1 MNINIFVEE
10 EKDAA
15 FMSNL
20 RIFIIKTMFPELP
33 ASQNKIQIY
42 STSITSI
49 LHFVSL
55 GAKISEFL
63 QSFITKIINWN

>member
-49 LHFVSL
+49 LHFVS
-55 GAKISEFL
+55 
-63 QSFITKIINWN
+63 

>member
-1 MNINIFVEE
+1 
-10 EKDAA
+10 
-15 FMSNL
+15 MSNL

-49 LHFVSL
+49 LHFVTHIFQAKKKDRDVPSL
-55 GAKISEFL
+55 PSRFL
-63 QSFITKIINWN
+63 FQQLEKV